1 MYLKFWRA
9 CWLLGAVLLGSP
21 AVAQD
26 LDSLLNLNA
35 FTEESELQKILN
47 KNVAVSSAKA
57 LTTRETPGII
67 SLITGEEI
75 QNSGARDLVDVLRLV
90 PGFEVLQD
98 NQFVMGLGVRGN
110 WANEGKVLVL
120 MDGHYMN
127 ELLYQTVQVGNHF
140 PVDAIERIE
149 IIRGPGSA
157 MYGGSAEYGVINII
171 TKAAEHLHGVQVYGT
186 AGLHADATGR
196 TNAGIMAAQHFDKF
210 AWDVSIFKGQGTV
223 SDGPFESLDGGYA
236 VDQLANASEAN
247 PLNIN
252 AGFSAGGLRLRAMYD
267 EFNTSD
273 PVSFAHN
280 QSFFGD
286 VRYEAKVNDQLTI
299 TPSFRY
305 YNQIPWSFGTQEPFE
320 YSLRARAERLWGQVE
335 ANYNVT
341 RKINLHFGTLYFT
354 DKGTDLL
361 TGDYFDGGPTLTLN
375 NYAVFA
381 QGLFQHR
388 LANTT
393 VGFRYERNNVYGDAF
408 VPRLALTKKIEN
420 FHFKVL
426 YSRAFRAPS
435 ILNVTEA
442 LTGSIKPEKSDAY
455 ELELGYQFTPEM
467 LLSLNA
473 FSLTTRDVIIYG
485 SEGEGDNFDEW
496 YENYDKSGTS
506 GLELVY
512 SVRKPRWYANLSYS
526 YNRAIESN
534 TVEKYTVPQTDRLY
548 LGFPASR
555 VTLNTNLKVANSL
568 YFNATLVY
576 ATKRYAYNELD
587 GLGEP
592 VANELD
598 PYLLA
603 NVYLN
608 YRNVLPGFTI
618 GAGVFDLL
626 NQRPAIPQAYN
637 GFYAPIPGRSRE
649 WVLKLSY
656 QIDFK
661 KK

>member
-1 MYLKFWRA
+1 MYPKLWRA
-9 CWLLGAVLLGSP
+9 CWLSGAVLFSLP
-21 AVAQD
+21 AVSQD
-26 LDSLLNLNA
+26 LDSLLNLSA

-75 QNSGARDLVDVLRLV
+75 QNSGARDLIDVMRLV

-120 MDGHYMN
+120 LDGHYMN

-140 PVDAIERIE
+140 PVDAIDRIE

-171 TKAAEHLHGVQVYGT
+171 TKAADNLHGVQVYGT
-186 AGLHADATGR
+186 AGLHAGATGR
-196 TNAGIMAAQHFDKF
+196 TNAGIMAAQHFEKF
-210 AWDVSIFKGQGTV
+210 AWDLSVFTGKGTV
-223 SDGPFESLDGGYA
+223 SDGPFESLYGDYTTQ
-236 VDQLANASEAN
+236 QLAEVTQAD

-252 AGFSAGGLRLRAMYD
+252 AGLRVGGLRVRAMYD
-267 EFNTSD
+267 EYNTSD
-273 PVSFAHN
+273 PLSFAYN
-280 QSFFGD
+280 SNFFGD
-286 VRYEAKVNDQLTI
+286 VRYEAKINNKLTV

-305 YNQIPWSFGTQEPFE
+305 YHQVPWAFGTKEPLE
-320 YSLRARAERLWGQVE
+320 YNLRARAERAWGQVE

-361 TGDYFDGGPTLTLN
+361 AGDYFDGGPSLTLN

-393 VGFRYERNNVYGDAF
+393 VGFRYERNNIYGDAF

-420 FHFKVL
+420 FHFKLL

-473 FSLTTRDVIIYG
+473 FSLTTQDVIIYG
-485 SEGEGDNFDEW
+485 SEGEGDTFDEW
-496 YENYDKSGTS
+496 YENYDKSGTR
-506 GLELVY
+506 GLEVVY
-512 SVRKPRWYANLSYS
+512 SVRKPGWYANLAYS
-526 YNRAIESN
+526 FNSAIRDN

-555 VTLNTNLKVANSL
+555 VTLNTNVRVYSQLHLN
-568 YFNATLVY
+568 TTWVY
-576 ATKRYAYNELD
+576 ASKRYAYNMLD
-587 GLGEP
+587 AFGQPE
-592 VANELD
+592 ASELD
-598 PYLLA
+598 PYLLT

-608 YRNVLPGFTI
+608 YRNVLPGLTV

-626 NQRPAIPQAYN
+626 NQRPAVPQAYN
-637 GFYAPIPGRSRE
+637 GDYAPIPGRSRE
-649 WVLKLSY
+649 FVLKLSY
-656 QIDFK
+656 QLDFK
-661 KK
+661 K